1 MEIKKVNIFFPIF
14 IFGYIF
20 LNVAIALIESVLVS
34 MGVIGKVTSAVLFIQ
49 NELIIVIM
57 LLGFCLITKTGIK
70 DLRFKMLGIKE
81 IILSIIIGY
90 LIIPMSL
97 FLTNITSLFV
107 ENAAQQTVS
116 EVSTYPLIIQIILI
130 AVMPAIVEE
139 FTFRGLYYGTY
150 RKTKRYFQ
158 AMLLSAILFGFFHMN
173 FDQFVYAT
181 FMGVVFAKLTEATG
195 SILSSMCAHFAFNTF
210 SVTVSYFASANASAL
225 QEASQQ
231 TSTDSSAGVTL
242 LGLAIL
248 LVLGMLFLGIVLLII
263 EYLEKSRLKR
273 EAIQKEA
280 SPDVQYAS
288 KQYANVSP
296 LDTKAQYGEVSAM
309 DATASTATLENVSQ
323 DEKKERLITLPLV
336 LGMIVCFAYMVFV
349 AVAV

>member
-1 MEIKKVNIFFPIF
+1 MEIKKVNLFFPIF

-20 LNVAIALIESVLVS
+20 LNVAIALIERALIS
-34 MGVIGKVTSAVLFIQ
+34 MGVIGKMTSAVLFIQ
-49 NELIIVIM
+49 NELVIVIM

-150 RKTKRYFQ
+150 RKIKRYFQ

-210 SVTVSYFASANASAL
+210 SVTVSYFSSANASAL

-231 TSTDSSAGVTL
+231 TSTDSSVGGVTL
-242 LGLAIL
+242 LGLALL
-248 LVLGMLFLGIVLLII
+248 LVLGMLFLGLVLLII
-263 EYLEKSRLKR
+263 EYLEKSRIKR
-273 EAIQKEA
+273 ETGEQIA
-280 SPDVQYAS
+280 S
-288 KQYANVSP
+288 NC
-296 LDTKAQYGEVSAM
+296 
-309 DATASTATLENVSQ
+309 ENVSQ

-336 LGMIVCFAYMVFV
+336 LGMIVCFVYMVFV
-349 AVAV
+349 AVAA